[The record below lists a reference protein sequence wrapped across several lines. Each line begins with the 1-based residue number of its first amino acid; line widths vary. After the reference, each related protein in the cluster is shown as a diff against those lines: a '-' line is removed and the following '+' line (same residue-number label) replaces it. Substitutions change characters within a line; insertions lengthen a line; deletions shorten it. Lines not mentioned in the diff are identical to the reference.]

1 MTQQVIASARCNCVH
16 CGKPMMLPLK
26 HDWSDPLY
34 VMHMEEEHRRYGDL
48 LSKLHAD
55 MIELAGECVE
65 AGVRPSI
72 LKRAD
77 ELNALFKAL
86 KQVFEIE

>member
-1 MTQQVIASARCNCVH
+1 
-16 CGKPMMLPLK
+16 MLIPLQR
-26 HDWSDPLY
+26 DWSSPLY
-34 VMHMEEEHRRYGDL
+34 VMHMEDEHRMYSAIL
-48 LSKLHAD
+48 TKMHAD

-77 ELNALFKAL
+77 ELNALFKEL
-86 KQVFEIE
+86 KQRFGIEP